1 MKSNKKLFDRLKQI
15 KNRRSSSMKYF
26 NNVRTLEELRR
37 QYKELLKRFH
47 PDNPQGS
54 TEACQEINS
63 EYDRLF
69 KVLKDKHESKLDK
82 TAEST
87 AHKESSYNANMYD
100 WENDKALREV
110 LQKIINFD
118 GIEIELVGAWLWVS
132 GNTYSYK
139 KELKELGF
147 KWASQKKQW
156 YFHTDAYR
164 KKSHKSL
171 SMEDI
176 RNYYGSIKVQT
187 DTRILLEA

>member
-1 MKSNKKLFDRLKQI
+1 MN
-15 KNRRSSSMKYF
+15 YF

-37 QYKELLKRFH
+37 QYKELLKKH
-47 PDNPQGS
+47 HLDNPQGS
-54 TEACQEINS
+54 TAATQEINA

-69 KVLKDKHESKLDK
+69 RLLKDKHENNSDNI
-82 TAEST
+82 T
-87 AHKESSYNANMYD
+87 HKESEYSKNMYD
-100 WENDKALREV
+100 WENDRSLREV

-118 GIEIELVGAWLWVS
+118 GIEIEIVGAWIWLS
-132 GNTYSYK
+132 GNTYNYK

-156 YFHTDAYR
+156 YFHTDIFR

-171 SMEDI
+171 SMDDI
-176 RNYYGSIKVQT
+176 RSYYGSTKVQT

>member
-1 MKSNKKLFDRLKQI
+1 
-15 KNRRSSSMKYF
+15 MKYF
-26 NNVRTLEELRR
+26 NNVNTLEELRR
-37 QYKELLKRFH
+37 QYKELLKQYH

-54 TEACQEINS
+54 TEACQEINA

-69 KVLKDKHESKLDK
+69 KVLKDKHESKSDK
-82 TAEST
+82 TADSA

-118 GIEIELVGAWLWVS
+118 GIEIEIVGAWIWIS
-132 GNTYSYK
+132 GNTYNYK

-156 YFHTDAYR
+156 YFHTEAFR
-164 KKSHKSL
+164 KRSHKSL

-176 RNYYGSIKVQT
+176 RNYYGSTKVQT